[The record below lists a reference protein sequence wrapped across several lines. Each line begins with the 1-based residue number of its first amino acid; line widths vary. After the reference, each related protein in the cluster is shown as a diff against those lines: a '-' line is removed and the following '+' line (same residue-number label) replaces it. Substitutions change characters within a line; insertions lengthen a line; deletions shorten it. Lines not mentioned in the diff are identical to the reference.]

1 MYTDNSNTHEYNM
14 HPSNSILHLCMHTC
28 ILLDMLAH
36 EHVHAQVSNAK
47 PQTDRHPH
55 ADTVHA
61 VTARQVARES
71 KVERHSAIFR
81 ELDGIRRQ
89 VRFRDLECICRLP
102 AHGPF
107 KRLYL
112 QFQALLTAALMKL
125 GPASES
131 ACIRTC
137 GDQVWRTS
145 DVPLRM
151 GPAAKSLYS
160 FGPSE
165 ASGTA
170 TTATC
175 W

>member
-1 MYTDNSNTHEYNM
+1 M

-112 QFQALLTAALMKL
+112 QFQALLTAALTKL

-137 GDQVWRTS
+137 GDQAWRTS